1 MDPSATIR
9 PVDALHND
17 LILHMLD
24 ELDGSWI
31 SYGSSSPRR
40 ALASSSSAVAR

>member
-24 ELDGSWI
+24 EFDGQLDNR
-31 SYGSSSPRR
+31 SSST
-40 ALASSSSAVAR
+40 VARKSSRLA